1 MSNSLR
7 DIIAANRDGARVAI
21 PSVCSAHPDVL
32 RASLTQAQALGRD
45 VVIEATS
52 NQVNQFGG
60 YTGMTPT
67 DFVALVYQI
76 ADDAGVDRRRIIFG
90 GDHLGPQAWRAGDA
104 ATAMGNARQMV
115 ADYVRAG
122 FGKIHLDCSEGCEGE
137 DPQVGDAL
145 AASRAADLA
154 EACLDAADDPRALCF
169 VIGTEVPPPGGA
181 RADDHGDIAPTDPDA
196 ARATIAAHRA
206 AFSDRAWAQVVGLV
220 VQPGVEFAPMHVHH
234 MPLDRDT
241 GLRDVMMETDGLC
254 LEAHSTDYQ
263 FDVVFERLAD
273 MGFAFQK
280 VGPALTL
287 AFRQAVYALDHVR
300 VLAGW
305 AEAATV
311 QPTMEQ
317 LMLEDPSRW
326 QGHYAGT
333 EDELR
338 VARHFGLADRIRYYW
353 PQRAAQVVV
362 AELLSDLANRD
373 LPDPLLAQC
382 FGSAV
387 LLRASGLEGPQAR
400 RLIDAQI
407 QEALAPYFFDDLRL
421 GGDGHA

>member
-1 MSNSLR
+1 MTDALR
-7 DIIAANRDGARVAI
+7 DIIAANRAGAGVAI
-21 PSVCSAHPDVL
+21 PSICSAHPDVL

-60 YTGMTPT
+60 YTGMTPA
-67 DFVALVYQI
+67 DFVALVHNI

-90 GDHLGPQAWRAGDA
+90 GDHLGPQAWRSGDA
-104 ATAMGNARQMV
+104 ATAMQHAGQMV

-122 FGKIHLDCSEGCEGE
+122 FGKIHLDCSEGCAGE
-137 DPQVGDAL
+137 DAQVGDTL
-145 AASRAADLA
+145 AASRAALLA
-154 EACLDAADDPRALCF
+154 EACLDASYDPQALCF

-181 RADDHGDIAPTDPDA
+181 RADDHGDIAPTDPAA

-234 MPLDRDT
+234 MPLDRET
-241 GLRDVMMETDGLC
+241 GLRDVMMEEEDLC

-263 FDVVFERLAD
+263 DAAVFQRLAD

-287 AFRQAVYALDHVR
+287 AYRQAVYALDQVR
-300 VLAGW
+300 GLAGW
-305 AEAATV
+305 IDAPTV
-311 QPTMEQ
+311 QPTMER
-317 LMLEDPSRW
+317 LMLEDPSKW
-326 QGHYAGT
+326 QGHYSGSEEAV
-333 EDELR
+333 R

-353 PQRAAQVVV
+353 PQRAAQTVV
-362 AELLSDLANRD
+362 ADLLADLALRE
-373 LPDPLLAQC
+373 LPEPLLAQV
-382 FGSAV
+382 FAPSV
-387 LLRASGLEGPQAR
+387 LIRARGLEGPQTH

-407 QEALAPYFFDDLRL
+407 QEALAPYFFDR
-421 GGDGHA
+421 GAAVGDGHA